1 MIRFGSLQM
10 VLSVGL
16 ALIALGTVV
25 VPVAQAQPQPI
36 TLTGWNANVITAVDP
51 NSRYVVS
58 FGFCHCSWF
67 EAGAVDDSGI
77 ERDDGL
83 PAGQAFT
90 SATGSGSVYQLL
102 TSGDNNVLRLQST
115 DTGDLTLVTP
125 GRYNQLAI
133 LASSASSFGFVMGT
147 LLINYDDGTQSD
159 PMLYNAPD
167 WNQNTPGAQPFIA
180 LGDMGRNEN
189 FGNGTGFIY
198 GHPVPFAVYETLIT
212 PDPTKNVTSITF
224 NAVDVPA
231 HPEAIT
237 GIFAVSGNP
246 AQ

>member
-10 VLSVGL
+10 VLSIGI
-16 ALIALGTVV
+16 ALSALGTMV
-25 VPVAQAQPQPI
+25 VPRVHAQPQPL

-51 NSRYVVS
+51 NSRSVVS

-67 EAGAVDDSGI
+67 EAAAVDDLGI

-102 TSGDNNVLRLQST
+102 TSNDNNILRLESM
-115 DTGDLTLVTP
+115 DTGDLTLGTP

-133 LASSASSFGFVMGT
+133 LASSASSFGLVTGT

-159 PMLYNAPD
+159 SMPYNAPD

-189 FGNGTGFIY
+189 FGDGTGFIY

-212 PDPTKNVTSITF
+212 PDPAKNVTSITF
-224 NAVDVPA
+224 NPVDAPT

-237 GIFAVSGNP
+237 GIFAVSGDP